1 MVEAQLKQL
10 LDDLR
15 SPDNEVRKA
24 AEAQYDTAVQS
35 TPEWLMHALSEI
47 CAVTEDSATCSI
59 GLILLRK
66 LFNLRPSPFD
76 TADAA
81 AKETI
86 KGRMLQVLGTAAFGK
101 QRGSAAACVSAL
113 AVRVF
118 ELHQDWDEL
127 WKSIFDVIGAP
138 ESQADL
144 KAVCCEIIS
153 TTASTM
159 TEFFKAHIDLL
170 IVGLRNCLQTQGAAF
185 DAKSAAFEAAI
196 SLATLGFSA
205 KVSTLVP
212 VMLEVV
218 QERLNAQDWDSAEAF
233 TSSIVEGISNSPQ
246 LFEGHAVELLTG
258 MMQVAATPSVS
269 ANARYMAVESLL
281 SFCEEQPKIARKVPQ
296 FPTTFFNLLFQYLLN
311 AEYGDNWDNTLDEEG
326 EDLEEQ
332 NDFAIGANGLDRIT
346 TAIGGRKLQGTAQ
359 KLFTDNI
366 FSTEWRNKCAALVLI
381 CYTSEGFVNV
391 FQQQL
396 KKLVPI
402 ILSCVT
408 NEVKYVRYSSLEC
421 LGQMCQDFGPN
432 LQLEMHSQMLLPI
445 IEALRDPVPRVAASA
460 ALCLNSFFH
469 ELYEPEDEDDEND
482 DKYAAEF
489 EPYVKPCCIEGVNLI
504 HSTQYMFVR
513 EAALGMLSS
522 LTAAVKDKLTP
533 YVHDLVP
540 VYQEVLRLPDTPDVL
555 KCKCK
560 AIECVTL
567 LASSAGKEVF
577 KPYAHEVCTYLSS
590 LTMSGIS
597 NDDLRFRF
605 VLRAWTCM
613 VECLKD
619 EVLPYMQSVIPLLI
633 SVMNTKC
640 DLQMEDVEVG
650 GGDDAN
656 TSTKDDEKKGV
667 ELIRVIVPGA
677 GEKVVKV
684 HTSLIEDKDLAMIII
699 NAIVTELGEA
709 LSPHFYEIANIAVE
723 QLSFQ
728 ANSSIREN
736 GALIVDGILKVYKK
750 NQSQEGLQL
759 AQFALNPLLDA
770 LAEEEEKDVME
781 TFMSIL
787 GTIVDS
793 YPEIVT
799 EESVRV
805 ISEKLLAT
813 LNELIKQR
821 AEIVTKMSQE
831 QDEDEIDNL
840 EETDDE
846 LKSSISSATDLIG
859 TLLEKSSTIFGP
871 YFAQS
876 FLPLIAGWL
885 QPSEDDFNVQRGQVV
900 LCDFVEHA
908 PGFVASSLP
917 TILSTTLA
925 FTGSRKDEDLLQ
937 SNFYLI
943 NQLVQYLGSQ
953 MNLAEP
959 NVNGA
964 DFALHA
970 QQALVPYFSSNE
982 SQTLLYEHCTCNA
995 VSAYVSM
1002 LHYFYQP
1009 LMSNV
1014 TSMLETIVA
1023 NLPCKGDTIEAKRVH
1038 DRLLLWITQ
1047 NHPVLQGVPENVRQV
1062 IMRKLVEADASC
1074 LSDAARAQLMQM

>member
-1 MVEAQLKQL
+1 MDHAQLTQL
-10 LDDLR
+10 LVDLR
-15 SPDNEVRKA
+15 STNNEVRKA
-24 AEAQYDTAVQS
+24 AEAQYDSTVQS
-35 TPEWLMHALSEI
+35 TPEWMMHALSEV
-47 CAVTEDSATCSI
+47 CAATQDSATCAI
-59 GLILLRK
+59 GLVLLRK

-76 TADAA
+76 GADTTT
-81 AKETI
+81 KEAI
-86 KGRMLQVLGTAAFGK
+86 KARLLQILGTAAFGT

-118 ELHQDWDEL
+118 ELHQGWSEL
-127 WKSIFDVIGAP
+127 WKSIFDIIGSP
-138 ESQADL
+138 DSQEDL

-153 TTASTM
+153 ATASTM
-159 TEFFKAHIDLL
+159 TKFFEAHIDLL
-170 IVGLRNCLQTQGAAF
+170 IVGLRNCLQTQGAALNV
-185 DAKSAAFEAAI
+185 KSAAFEAAI
-196 SLATLGFSA
+196 SLATLGFST
-205 KVSTLVP
+205 KVSALVP
-212 VMLEVV
+212 TMLEVV
-218 QERLNAQDWDSAEAF
+218 QVRLNANDWDSAEAF
-233 TSSIVEGISNSPQ
+233 TASIVEGISNSPQ

-269 ANARYMAVESLL
+269 ANARHMAVESLL
-281 SFCEEQPKIARKVPQ
+281 SFCEEQPKIARKVQQ
-296 FPTTFFNLLFQYLLN
+296 FPTAFFNLLFQYLLN
-311 AEYGDNWDNTLDEEG
+311 AEYNDNWDITLDEE
-326 EDLEEQ
+326 EEELEEQ

-359 KLFTDNI
+359 KIFTDNI
-366 FSTEWRNKCAALVLI
+366 FSTEWRNQCAALVLI

-391 FQQQL
+391 FQKQL
-396 KKLVPI
+396 KELVPV
-402 ILSCVT
+402 ILSCVKS
-408 NEVKYVRYSSLEC
+408 EVKYVRYSSLEC

-432 LQLEMHSQMLLPI
+432 LQIEMHSQMLLPI
-445 IEALRDPVPRVAASA
+445 IEALRDPIPRVAASA

-469 ELYEPEDEDDEND
+469 ELYEPEDEDDENND
-482 DKYAAEF
+482 QYVKEF
-489 EPYVKPCCIEGVNLI
+489 EPYVKQCCIEAVNLI

-522 LTAAVKDKLTP
+522 LTAAMKDKLTT

-540 VYQEVLRLPDTPDVL
+540 VYQEVLRLPDTHEVM

-577 KPYAHEVCTYLSS
+577 KPYAHEICTYLSS

-597 NDDLRFRF
+597 NDDPRFRF

-619 EVLPYMQSVIPLLI
+619 EVLPYMQGVIPLLI

-640 DLQMEDVEVG
+640 DLQMEDVQV
-650 GGDDAN
+650 GGDDDTNPNAEE
-656 TSTKDDEKKGV
+656 DDKKGI
-667 ELIRVIVPGA
+667 ERIRVIVPGT

-699 NAIVTELGEA
+699 NAIVTELGES
-709 LSPHFYEIANIAVE
+709 LSSHFYEIANIAVE

-750 NQSQEGLQL
+750 SQSQEGLQL
-759 AQFALNPLLDA
+759 ARYTLNPLLEA
-770 LAEEEEKDVME
+770 LAEEGEKDVME

-805 ISEKLLAT
+805 ISEKLLST
-813 LNELIKQR
+813 LTVLIKER
-821 AEIVTKMSQE
+821 AEVVSKVSQE

-840 EETDDE
+840 EEMDEE
-846 LKSSISSATDLIG
+846 LKSSITSATDLIG
-859 TLLEKSSTIFGP
+859 TLLEKSSAIFGP

-876 FLPLIAGWL
+876 FLPLIAAWL

-908 PGFVASSLP
+908 PAFVASSLP

-925 FTGSRKDEDLLQ
+925 FTSTRKDEDFLQ

-943 NQLVQYLGSQ
+943 NQLVQYLGLQTTQVDPS
-953 MNLAEP
+953 
-959 NVNGA
+959 VNGA

-970 QQALVPYFSSNE
+970 QRAIVPYFSSNE
-982 SQTLLYEHCTCNA
+982 SKDPIYEHCTCNA

-1009 LMSNV
+1009 LLSTL
-1014 TSMLETIVA
+1014 TSMLETITT
-1023 NLPCKGDTIEAKRVH
+1023 NLPCSGDTIEAKRVH
-1038 DRLLLWITQ
+1038 DRLILWITQ
-1047 NHPVLQGVPENVRQV
+1047 HHPVLQNSPEAVWQAV
-1062 IMRKLVEADASC
+1062 VAKIKTAEADC
-1074 LSDAARAQLMQM
+1074 LSDAAKAQLMQL